1 MTESGDWTTN
11 VRWGFSGMALTNHDS
26 PPRFTT
32 GTQNIGEK
40 MKKSKP
46 YVITLACV
54 VSAFVATQ
62 RAGATQF
69 IILRGTIGFSSAPD
83 IPVGHVTQI
92 DDVTT
97 VTFDTTMLSVFVTQ
111 DYAGAAGQAVN
122 FAPISWSGSGAS
134 AVIISSNAP
143 EWSFTIGTKTYSFDL
158 LHLTSASF
166 QGGKHNFLALS
177 GDGLASITGFGKT
190 PAFFSLRGTGQG
202 SAFIVLHA
210 SDTATVPDGESG
222 LALFGSA
229 LIAVAGWRRALRG
242 SP

>member
-1 MTESGDWTTN
+1 M
-11 VRWGFSGMALTNHDS
+11 R
-26 PPRFTT
+26 
-32 GTQNIGEK
+32 
-40 MKKSKP
+40 KSKT
-46 YVITLACV
+46 YVIALACV

-69 IILRGTIGFSSAPD
+69 LIIRGTISFTSSPD

-92 DDVTT
+92 DDITT
-97 VTFDTTMLSVFVTQ
+97 VTFDTTMLSVFVTK

-134 AVIISSNAP
+134 AVLISSNTP
-143 EWSFTIGTKTYSFDL
+143 EWSFTIDTKTYSFDL

-166 QGGKHNFLALS
+166 HGGKHNSLGLS

-190 PAFFSLRGTGQG
+190 PASFSLRGTGQG
-202 SAFIVLHA
+202 SAFIIFHA
-210 SDTATVPDGESG
+210 SDTATSIPDGESG

-229 LIAVAGWRRALRG
+229 LIALTGFRRALRG